1 MNLLLS
7 YIAGH
12 LLSIIE
18 QELISEAPE
27 VVAIT
32 VKEIELLIS
41 KLESY
46 IASKSS
52 PAAAVA
58 TPILNEVGTVLTAA
72 VSAAGNAAAIS
83 AAA

>member
-7 YIAGH
+7 YIINH
-12 LLSIIE
+12 LITAIE
-18 QELISEAPE
+18 YELVREEPE

-41 KLESY
+41 KLETY
-46 IASKSS
+46 ISTKSS
-52 PAAAVA
+52 PAAAVVN
-58 TPILNEVGTVLTAA
+58 PILSEVGVVATAA
-72 VSAAGNAAAIS
+72 VSAAGNAVAQS

>member
-32 VKEIELLIS
+32 VKEIQLLIS
-41 KLESY
+41 KLETY
-46 IASKSS
+46 VASKSA
-52 PAAAVA
+52 PASALA
-58 TPILNEVGTVLTAA
+58 TPILNEVSTVATAA
-72 VSAAGNAAAIS
+72 VSAAGAAVAQNAAA
-83 AAA
+83 